1 VLRVL
6 GTNGRPVG
14 THRPVCHRVLSRYV
28 ARTLIGMMRHD
39 THDGTAAGYFQ
50 NWYARRGSD
59 VACKTGTDNNAADN
73 ANSALWFVGM
83 TPHLVSS
90 ASLAMIWQ
98 RHFADS
104 LQLLD
109 HVPRGTEGLPT
120 GPWLD
125 LGSGAGIPG
134 LALACARR
142 ETAILLVESRKRRVD
157 WLIRAAATLGL
168 SNCSVIGT
176 RLETVETVPVRVIT
190 ARAFAPLGK
199 LLQLSARFSTRDTTW
214 LLPKGRSAAQ
224 ELAEQPTAVRMMFHV
239 EQSHTDAEGG
249 ILIGQGTPQF
259 R

>member
-1 VLRVL
+1 MIASEEEGRRFCAERTDSL
-6 GTNGRPVG
+6 GIERLE
-14 THRPVCHRVLSRYV
+14 RF
-28 ARTLIGMMRHD
+28 ARLLAEENER
-39 THDGTAAGYFQ
+39 Q
-50 NWYARRGSD
+50 N
-59 VACKTGTDNNAADN
+59 
-73 ANSALWFVGM
+73 
-83 TPHLVSS
+83 LVSS
-90 ASLAMIWQ
+90 GSLTNAWQ

-109 HVPRGTEGLPT
+109 HVPRET
-120 GPWLD
+120 GPWMD

-134 LALACARR
+134 LALACARPGA
-142 ETAILLVESRKRRVD
+142 EILLVESRKRRIE
-157 WLIRAAATLGL
+157 WLTRAGADLGL
-168 SNCSVIGT
+168 ENCRVIGA

-224 ELAEQPTAVRMMFHV
+224 ELAEQPTGVREMFHV
-239 EQSHTDAEGG
+239 EQSRTDAEGG